1 MAVFILPE
9 EMMVLYKPNIEY
21 ITTHAVDPDKR
32 RYAIEAEAPRHYIDL
47 DHYGTLPFDNV
58 PKKWK
63 DAVAKFTEDSLN
75 AYGIVPWH
83 VEKMYYRLI
92 EAFKEKNKH
101 KILQTSAEIGHY
113 IADAHVPLHT
123 TENYNGQLTNQYG
136 IHGFWESRVPEL
148 FGEQY
153 DYWIGKATIVNNIN
167 KSIWKVVFES
177 HMAKDSVLLFEKKL
191 NNSFA
196 TDQKYSFET
205 RGATAIKTYS
215 KEYTKAYSDM
225 MDGMVE
231 RRLRAAVNM
240 VGSIGYTAWVQA
252 GQPALDKLSDI
263 PPTQAEID
271 EAKKMEEKFKEGK
284 AKGKGHDD

>member
-240 VGSIGYTAWVQA
+240 VGSIWYTAWVQA
-252 GQPALDKLSDI
+252 GQPALDNLSDI